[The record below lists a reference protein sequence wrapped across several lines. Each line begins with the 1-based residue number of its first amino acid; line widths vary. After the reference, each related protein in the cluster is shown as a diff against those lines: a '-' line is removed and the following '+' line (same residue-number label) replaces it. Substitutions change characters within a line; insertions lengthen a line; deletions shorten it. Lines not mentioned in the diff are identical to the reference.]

1 MWFSTLCTSYVL
13 LYNVFSTP
21 RFYLNNCNL
30 IWHFCVYLQFFVA
43 VFFCFVGSNEWYY
56 LRPNANVIEFV
67 FLFRKNANDFTILA
81 WCLAFHSSYGLQ
93 AHEFIHS
100 CVALVH
106 FDIGLKRSS
115 RKYWCWST
123 YISLGSFL
131 ISLWINF
138 IIFSNHFWE
147 HFLSFTR
154 KKFSEQRRLPEILFE
169 FHWRIFPKKKRQSN
183 KLFLAIICII

>member
-1 MWFSTLCTSYVL
+1 MWFSTLCTT

-67 FLFRKNANDFTILA
+67 FLFRKNANDFMILA

-93 AHEFIHS
+93 AQEFIHS

-138 IIFSNHFWE
+138 IIFFRLTFQNIFCHSQEKNLWKAPFAWNSIRMS
-147 HFLSFTR
+147 L
-154 KKFSEQRRLPEILFE
+154 KNFSQ
-169 FHWRIFPKKKRQSN
+169 KKKQPN